1 MGGEARNKG
10 ETIALC
16 KVAYAIS
23 RALPLEGEK
32 ERGKSVYP
40 FLSLNLELG
49 EVQYSPLS
57 IFIVTWDI
65 YGYNILDILGYIIFL
80 SFVVEEER
88 RRRNSLYSTVSIVVK
103 LGMQSVIFSSV

>member
-32 ERGKSVYP
+32 ESGKSVYP

-49 EVQYSPLS
+49 EVQYSPPS
-57 IFIVTWDI
+57 IFIVTWD
-65 YGYNILDILGYIIFL
+65 IIFL